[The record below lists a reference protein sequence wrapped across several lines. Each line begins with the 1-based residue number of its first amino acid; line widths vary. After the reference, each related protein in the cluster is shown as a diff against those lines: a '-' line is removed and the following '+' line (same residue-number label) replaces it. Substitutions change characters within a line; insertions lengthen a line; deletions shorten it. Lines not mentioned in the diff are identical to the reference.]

1 MPRKRPK
8 SLDTDV
14 ARNLWKLEHWAYM
27 RCDQWK
33 RSYRYTLIN
42 EFRVHITEAK
52 NAYIQ
57 AFDMLARFKREKA
70 VPYSKAYGELSI
82 VESNMD
88 HMIADQFC
96 IMSEKEWA
104 QAAEMIED
112 IRVGLS
118 RLTSSLTKSVGGSE
132 LPIFG
137 EEGVSADYKDA

>member
-1 MPRKRPK
+1 
-8 SLDTDV
+8 
-14 ARNLWKLEHWAYM
+14 
-27 RCDQWK
+27 
-33 RSYRYTLIN
+33 
-42 EFRVHITEAK
+42 
-52 NAYIQ
+52 
-57 AFDMLARFKREKA
+57 
-70 VPYSKAYGELSI
+70 
-82 VESNMD
+82 MD

-104 QAAEMIED
+104 QAAEMIDD

>member
-1 MPRKRPK
+1 
-8 SLDTDV
+8 
-14 ARNLWKLEHWAYM
+14 M

-33 RSYRYTLIN
+33 KSYRYTLIN

-52 NAYIQ
+52 NAYLTGY
-57 AFDMLARFKREKA
+57 DMLMRYRSDKA
-70 VPYSKAYGELSI
+70 VLFSRAYAELTI

-104 QAAEMIED
+104 QAAQMIDD

-118 RLTSSLTKSVGGSE
+118 GLLSSLTKGVGG
-132 LPIFG
+132 
-137 EEGVSADYKDA
+137 

>member
-1 MPRKRPK
+1 
-8 SLDTDV
+8 
-14 ARNLWKLEHWAYM
+14 M

-33 RSYRYTLIN
+33 KSYRYTLIN

-52 NAYIQ
+52 NAY
-57 AFDMLARFKREKA
+57 FTGYDMLMRYRSDKA
-70 VPYSKAYGELSI
+70 VLFSRAYAELTI

-104 QAAEMIED
+104 QAAQMIDD

-118 RLTSSLTKSVGGSE
+118 RLLSSLTKGVGGSE
-132 LPIFG
+132 LPNFG
-137 EEGVSADYKDA
+137 TEGVSADYKDA